1 MINASLK
8 SHAKELEKRLDGIRN
23 QVLEKEKV
31 CKQLLREITAL
42 KSELSS
48 TNPDLKNSVFEN
60 SEIAGML
67 KSSKGRDL

>member
-8 SHAKELEKRLDGIRN
+8 SHTKELEERLDGINN

-42 KSELSS
+42 KSESS
-48 TNPDLKNSVFEN
+48 FTNADLNKLRF
-60 SEIAGML
+60 
-67 KSSKGRDL
+67 